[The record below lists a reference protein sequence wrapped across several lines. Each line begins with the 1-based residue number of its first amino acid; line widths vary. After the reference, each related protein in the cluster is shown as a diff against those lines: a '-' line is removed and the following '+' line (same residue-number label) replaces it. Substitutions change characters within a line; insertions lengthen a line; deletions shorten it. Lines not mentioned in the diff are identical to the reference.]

1 MFTFL
6 DYDNVPWNNNNAEHA
21 IKRFAKYRRNTNG
34 KFTRKSLDELLTVL
48 SVVVT
53 CEFAGV
59 DVLKFLLSSERDIP
73 GIDLS
78 KQE

>member
-1 MFTFL
+1 MQ
-6 DYDNVPWNNNNAEHA
+6 
-21 IKRFAKYRRNTNG
+21 FAHRRNTNG

-78 KQE
+78 KQEEQSFI